1 MYKIVDS
8 NKHIYNLYNYQKE
21 NEFEKIIVNNHEIIF
36 GAQGIYF
43 DLKKK
48 IGISKK
54 GAAVPDGYYLDH
66 TFHHD
71 PQLYFIEV
79 ELNNHDLY
87 GHIGEQILRFSI
99 CSETD
104 KHKIKTILLKNLVE
118 DINKNKVLEKYF
130 EKSKFNNI
138 NELLDE
144 VIFEKDIAAIVVINE
159 ATPEL
164 DMVLSKLTIT
174 TEVIEVQTYTNGN
187 EKIHRIT
194 PFRDEISLDLEQNVD
209 ADELDTIV
217 VPAREDGFK
226 SEFIDNER
234 WYAIRIS
241 SVMLDKIKYIAVY
254 QVAPVSGITY
264 IAEVEKIEKY
274 RETNKYMV
282 IFKSGSIKKLEKI
295 SLGDKRQGPQAPR
308 YTSYKKIFK
317 AKYLNDLWN

>member
-54 GAAVPDGYYLDH
+54 GAAVPDGYYLDL

-138 NELLDE
+138 YELLDE

-164 DMVLSKLTIT
+164 DMVLSKWTIT

-194 PFRDEISLDLEQNVD
+194 PCREEISLYLEQKVD

-217 VPAREDGFK
+217 VPARQYGFK

-234 WYAIRIS
+234 W
-241 SVMLDKIKYIAVY
+241 
-254 QVAPVSGITY
+254 
-264 IAEVEKIEKY
+264 
-274 RETNKYMV
+274 
-282 IFKSGSIKKLEKI
+282 
-295 SLGDKRQGPQAPR
+295 
-308 YTSYKKIFK
+308 
-317 AKYLNDLWN
+317 